1 MATIQ
6 ALLPCTVV
14 LTEFSL
20 YRHLVEPDRRIP
32 RAIHIRA

>member
-6 ALLPCTVV
+6 ALLPGIGV

-20 YRHLVEPDRRIP
+20 YRHQVEPDRWIR
-32 RAIHIRA
+32 RAMHIRA